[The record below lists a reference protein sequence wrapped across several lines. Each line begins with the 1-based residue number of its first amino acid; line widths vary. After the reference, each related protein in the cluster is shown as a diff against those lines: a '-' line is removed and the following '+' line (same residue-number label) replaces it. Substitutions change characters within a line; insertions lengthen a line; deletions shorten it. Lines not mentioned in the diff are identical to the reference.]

1 MPPFQNQYM
10 RNGYQPNISGLIGRA
25 KQDIA
30 IERPTQ
36 RPGMASLAFNHPGFL
51 GHAIRS
57 QDEYDDAVRHDKLVQ
72 RLREIRKEFPEQ
84 YKDTVAYRGQDGTPV
99 SWGEVPIDQD
109 TTPSPYRFKGYTAP
123 GQPLREG
130 SDWIRSVFS
139 IPQNVTRVIGHSNG
153 AATPEGAQADRDLLA
168 GVDTSLL
175 GVPSMISGGETNP
188 TWKNDV
194 EKPFASM
201 GRLMDQHPAIKQ
213 NAIWGLLEQNPT
225 KDRDG
230 ITSFSS
236 VAREFGAPDSIAT
249 DIVGGIGDAVT
260 DPFPFGVAGVRNLLA
275 KQYGNAAKNFGRE
288 ALPYMAL
295 NSLAGALKAPP
306 PPPDGTNAQPKNRR
320 SE

>member
-10 RNGYQPNISGLIGRA
+10 RGGYQPNISGLIGRA

-36 RPGMASLAFNHPGFL
+36 RPGAASLAYNHPGFL
-51 GHAIRS
+51 GYAIRS

-84 YKDTVAYRGQDGTPV
+84 YKDTVAYTGQDGTPV
-99 SWGEVPIDQD
+99 RYEDVPIDQD
-109 TTPSPYRFKGYTAP
+109 TTPSPYRFRGYNAP

-130 SDWIRSVFS
+130 SDWLRSVFS

-153 AATPEGAQADRDLLA
+153 AATPEGMQADSDLLS
-168 GVDTSLL
+168 GIDTALL
-175 GVPSMISGGETNP
+175 GVPSMISGGEANP
-188 TWKNDV
+188 TWKSDV

-201 GRLMDQHPAIKQ
+201 GRLMDQHPG
-213 NAIWGLLEQNPT
+213 NRPDVFTGLFEQKPT
-225 KDRDG
+225 NQREG
-230 ITSFSS
+230 ITSFSQ
-236 VAREFGAPDSIAT
+236 VAKEFGAPDTMAT
-249 DIVGGIGDAVT
+249 DIIGGIGDAVT

-288 ALPYMAL
+288 ALPYVAMNTMFAHPK
-295 NSLAGALKAPP
+295 SPP
-306 PPPDGTNAQPKNRR
+306 PPAPKTMRG
-320 SE
+320 E